1 MAGHSPAGD
10 DSTEPTA
17 VAAYDV
23 APELFPTTSADRT
36 DDATPTDTATPT
48 DAPRHT

>member
-1 MAGHSPAGD
+1 MAGHSPASD

-17 VAAYDV
+17 VAAFDV
-23 APELFPTTSADRT
+23 APELYPATNADPT
-36 DDATPTDTATPT
+36 DDATPT